1 MKSPLLAF
9 ALVSLLPAQVASK
22 ANAHYKTEQERG
34 QIASAMLSPDRGQQQ
49 KPRELVASLAIKPGM
64 TVADIGTGPG
74 YMLPY
79 LSTAAGPNGR
89 VIAEDIFPD
98 MLERAKQRIA
108 AARLANISPTLG
120 TETDPKLPSGAVDLA
135 FLLEVYHHFNYPDR
149 MLAHIRQALRDD
161 GRLAIVD
168 FYRRPGAMPGGNAL
182 EHIRA
187 DQPEVIKEV
196 ESNGFRLS
204 EKHDHIPDRQ
214 YVLVFEKDS
223 APRP

>member
-1 MKSPLLAF
+1 MKLTILAL
-9 ALVSLLPAQVASK
+9 AIASLLSAQVATK
-22 ANAHYKTEQERG
+22 ANSHYQTEQGR
-34 QIASAMLSPDRGQQQ
+34 QQVSAGMLSPDRDREQR
-49 KPRELVASLAIKPGM
+49 PRELIASLEIKPGM

-79 LSTAAGPNGR
+79 LSSAAGPKGR

-108 AARLANISPTLG
+108 AERLANVATVLG
-120 TETDPKLPSGAVDLA
+120 TATDPKLPAGAVDLA
-135 FLLEVYHHFNYPDR
+135 FILEVYHHFDYPDR
-149 MLAHIRQALRDD
+149 MLAQIRQALRED

-182 EHIRA
+182 DHIRA

-196 ESNGFRLS
+196 ESNGFRLL
-204 EKHDHIPDRQ
+204 ERHDQIPDRQ
-214 YVLVFEKDS
+214 YVLVFRKKQ
-223 APRP
+223 